1 MNAGR
6 VRYREPSPGP
16 ADDWDRGLVPNE
28 TTVIEPAVDSGREPA
43 GRVTH
48 VGVQLPDEAAE
59 VVVREM
65 HREDLPGEL
74 LHIVDGER
82 LAILGPG
89 DDVLEARI
97 LHDSVPASRARSG
110 RVSAREVG
118 RDDAMAFGGFG
129 RFFLPRMPNDGTHT
143 LRGNSGPSNHE
154 LRASPSDAIDPR
166 GPNARSDR
174 AGRNRRS
181 HARGRPDSAR
191 RDTLE
196 SNAFFHV
203 SF

>member
-1 MNAGR
+1 M
-6 VRYREPSPGP
+6 
-16 ADDWDRGLVPNE
+16 
-28 TTVIEPAVDSGREPA
+28 IESAVDSGREPA

-48 VGVQLPDEAAE
+48 VGVQLPVEAAE
-59 VVVREM
+59 VVVREVQR
-65 HREDLPGEL
+65 HDLLGEL
-74 LHIVDGER
+74 VHIVDGER

-89 DDVLEARI
+89 DDVIEARI
-97 LHDSVPASRARSG
+97 LHDHVPASRARSG

-143 LRGNSGPSNHE
+143 LRGNLGPFNHE
-154 LRASPSDAIDPR
+154 LRASPTDAIDPR

-191 RDTLE
+191 RDTLQ

>member
-1 MNAGR
+1 MGDDIGPGGWDERGPDRLSRAT
-6 VRYREPSPGP
+6 PGP

-97 LHDSVPASRARSG
+97 LYDSVPASRARSG

-118 RDDAMAFGGFG
+118 RDDAMALAGSPGS
-129 RFFLPRMPNDGTHT
+129 FFSIHT
-143 LRGNSGPSNHE
+143 NAERWDSHFARELGP
-154 LRASPSDAIDPR
+154 I
-166 GPNARSDR
+166 
-174 AGRNRRS
+174 
-181 HARGRPDSAR
+181 
-191 RDTLE
+191 
-196 SNAFFHV
+196 
-203 SF
+203 